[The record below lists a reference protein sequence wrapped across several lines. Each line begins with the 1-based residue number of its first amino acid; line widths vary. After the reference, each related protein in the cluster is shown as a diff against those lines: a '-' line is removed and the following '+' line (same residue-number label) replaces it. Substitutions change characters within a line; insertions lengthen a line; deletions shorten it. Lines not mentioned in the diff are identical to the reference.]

1 MTKVDYRA
9 FVWLVGLTLGGGGG
23 SLRAQQPGSSPP
35 LPPAAS
41 ASSRTVWDGVY
52 TLNQAKRGAL
62 KSGLCTHCH
71 GDNFEGGPAPQLGG
85 EDFMS
90 RWSGRTV
97 GDLFDV
103 IRLTMPDD
111 DPGSLPREQYADL
124 VAYILAVNKLPT
136 GTTEIGTQTEPLK
149 LIRIDASKP

>member
-1 MTKVDYRA
+1 MA
-9 FVWLVGLTLGGGGG
+9 
-23 SLRAQQPGSSPP
+23 
-35 LPPAAS
+35 
-41 ASSRTVWDGVY
+41 
-52 TLNQAKRGAL
+52 
-62 KSGLCTHCH
+62 
-71 GDNFEGGPAPQLGG
+71 
-85 EDFMS
+85 

-124 VAYILAVNKLPT
+124 LAYILAVNTLPT
-136 GTTEIGTQTEPLK
+136 GTIEVGTETGPLK